1 MQATSTVLAPGRTT
15 ALACAVASAVGTAAA
30 IAVLPWAY
38 YGSIEMPIFRF
49 PGWGWYV
56 AAAVVFHA
64 TVLWRLMAPAR
75 RLGLVAGVVAGL
87 LTIASAV
94 VVASEYDEPSN
105 FFDGIYPAVG
115 PAVGPGAHIA
125 VISAVVGI
133 IGVVSAR
140 PTPASTPGGPT
151 PLPSAG
157 SRDGTGR

>member
-1 MQATSTVLAPGRTT
+1 MQATSTVLAPGRST

-38 YGSIEMPIFRF
+38 YGSIEMLLFRF

-64 TVLWRLMAPAR
+64 TLLWQLMAPAR
-75 RLGLVAGVVAGL
+75 RLGLVAGGVTGL
-87 LTIASAV
+87 LTIVSALA
-94 VVASEYDEPSN
+94 VASEYDDPLN

-133 IGVVSAR
+133 IGVVFAR
-140 PTPASTPGGPT
+140 PAPGSTPGGPT
-151 PLPSAG
+151 
-157 SRDGTGR
+157 